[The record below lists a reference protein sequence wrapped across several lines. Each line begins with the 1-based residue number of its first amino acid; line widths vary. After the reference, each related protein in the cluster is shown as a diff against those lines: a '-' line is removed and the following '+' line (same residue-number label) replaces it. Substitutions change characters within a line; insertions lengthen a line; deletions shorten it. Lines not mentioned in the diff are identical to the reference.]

1 MATGTVRIS
10 DSTRKALRDLAD
22 REQLPMQT
30 ILDRA
35 IEHYRRRRFL
45 DALNQTFAEL
55 SEDRSTLRDE
65 QDERDDWDN
74 ATGDDID

>member
-35 IEHYRRRRFL
+35 IESYRRRRFL

-55 SEDRSTLRDE
+55 SEDRSTLKDE

-74 ATGDDID
+74 ATADDIG